1 MPPNTPRY
9 ANPSNESAN
18 EEDGW
23 SDDPSS
29 STSPL
34 RTGGT
39 INTTASAS
47 MSPGKKK
54 NLNTKS
60 PPGSPTKRRRKVAT
74 VRSERTE
81 TGVQKGQGMEVTI
94 FVLKTLLPI
103 LFSTTMFKLAL
114 IFIVTFLLPTWL
126 HTYATFVLCR
136 SSLLLPSTCPTMPP
150 PPHLTLNTSAA
161 SRRDSHVSPIPRTLL
176 YTQTAR

>member
-74 VRSERTE
+74 VRSERVSLNEDVLVEEIHRRRQTE

-94 FVLKTLLPI
+94 LVLKTLLPI
-103 LFSTTMFKLAL
+103 LFSTTMFKLAKGDL
-114 IFIVTFLLPTWL
+114 
-126 HTYATFVLCR
+126 
-136 SSLLLPSTCPTMPP
+136 SSQYYNIDAQSISM
-150 PPHLTLNTSAA
+150 
-161 SRRDSHVSPIPRTLL
+161 
-176 YTQTAR
+176 